1 MPREHR
7 RAALLLALALAVGA
21 GCAGPDSES
30 SSPTT
35 SQAAGSTG
43 GSSSQEESGSASGEE
58 TSGTEDPAEGGG
70 GGVSVELAGLPVGG
84 GSTVRVGEAWCQ
96 ALFWGSELPAGVTL
110 EIDAVQVGEPGGTV
124 QAVGCEDK
132 PPCVG
137 ATISEDQRGCALAV
151 VPPSP
156 EPESVRVRLD
166 GTLRC
171 PDQATCDQVVVV
183 DGASTLILRP
193 STSGTEDETGTDDGA
208 DESPSP
214 SDG

>member
-1 MPREHR
+1 MPRDRR

-21 GCAGPDSES
+21 GCAGPDSQSPS
-30 SSPTT
+30 SAPSTT
-35 SQAAGSTG
+35 QAGGSSG
-43 GSSSQEESGSASGEE
+43 DSSSQEESGSSSEEE
-58 TSGTEDPAEGGG
+58 TSGDEEAAEGGG

-84 GSTVRVGEAWCQ
+84 GSSVQVGEAWCQ

-124 QAVGCEDK
+124 QALGCEDK

-156 EPESVRVRLD
+156 EPESVSVRLD

-193 STSGTEDETGTDDGA
+193 STSGTEDETGTDDV
-208 DESPSP
+208 PSP